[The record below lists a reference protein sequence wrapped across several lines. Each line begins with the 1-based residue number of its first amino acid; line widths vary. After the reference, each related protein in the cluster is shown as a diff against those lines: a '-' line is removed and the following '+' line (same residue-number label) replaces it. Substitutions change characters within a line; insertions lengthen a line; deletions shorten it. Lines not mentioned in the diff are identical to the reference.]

1 MKRPTRND
9 DGVYLIK
16 GKKYP
21 ELFGSRTQVFRG
33 NAYKTTGGLTVND
46 LIMNKHGR
54 IVSAAK
60 HKTAKKEKRLQKA
73 GFFTKKGQFGY
84 VKRDGKTMK
93 NRKTRGGNSGGKK
106 NKKKRVTT
114 IKGGDQLTDG
124 TKIVLTRTDSKGNN
138 ISIHCEVLNKVEN
151 EENDIFYRVNI
162 INVVPKDSTEG
173 ERMEGKMYIWVWRE
187 DKTYIMRCDTTEKQI
202 VKENADLHFFSYK
215 GAMGHKYNL
224 AKEKTQDTSVN
235 DEIDEIDLT

>member
-33 NAYKTTGGLTVND
+33 NAYKTTGGLIAND
-46 LIMNKHGR
+46 LIMNKYGR

-93 NRKTRGGNSGGKK
+93 NRKTRGGKK
-106 NKKKRVTT
+106 QQQKQQQQRQRQRREEEEDM
-114 IKGGDQLTDG
+114 GEDEEFDADQP
-124 TKIVLTRTDSKGNN
+124 VMN
-138 ISIHCEVLNKVEN
+138 
-151 EENDIFYRVNI
+151 
-162 INVVPKDSTEG
+162 
-173 ERMEGKMYIWVWRE
+173 
-187 DKTYIMRCDTTEKQI
+187 
-202 VKENADLHFFSYK
+202 
-215 GAMGHKYNL
+215 
-224 AKEKTQDTSVN
+224 
-235 DEIDEIDLT
+235 